1 MATFARR
8 RKPPDGKPYASYRDC
23 LRLDFSFRCAHCL
36 IDEADY
42 QGPDSFEVDHFQPKS
57 RFPSLERTYANLH
70 YCCLLC
76 NRKKSDRWPSPE
88 EEAKGERFVDPCAED
103 WEKHVEFQEDG
114 SVRPLTP
121 AGEYSVRAIRLDRDQ
136 LRRHRRDRPG
146 EYSNRAALRQVR
158 SKLKAVLAAARNRRD
173 LPDEVRQQVRQ
184 EIAALRTEILARRE
198 AVSGAWNGKERM
210 PPEPRCPY

>member
-76 NRKKSDRWPSPE
+76 NRASDS
-88 EEAKGERFVDPCAED
+88 
-103 WEKHVEFQEDG
+103 
-114 SVRPLTP
+114 LT
-121 AGEYSVRAIRLDRDQ
+121 R
-136 LRRHRRDRPG
+136 
-146 EYSNRAALRQVR
+146 
-158 SKLKAVLAAARNRRD
+158 
-173 LPDEVRQQVRQ
+173 
-184 EIAALRTEILARRE
+184 ARRTGK
-198 AVSGAWNGKERM
+198 STWNFRRM
-210 PPEPRCPY
+210 VLFAR